1 MGKHEKER
9 DGFKSRTGFILA
21 CIGSAVGMGN
31 IWRFPYMVSDWG
43 GMTFLIPYILF
54 VILIASTGVI
64 EEMALGRAAKG
75 GPIKAFGV
83 CTEMRTDNKKTGELI
98 GLLPVLGSLALAIGY
113 TVVVGWIFKYTFLA
127 LTGQIAG
134 MKQDMNQIGGMF
146 DSTASAFGNNLWLVI
161 AVLVTAVIMAMG
173 IAGGIERANGVM
185 MPLLFVLFLGL
196 GVYIFSL
203 PGSSAGYRYIFTIN
217 PKGLLDPRLWIYAFG
232 QAFFSLSI
240 AGNGTVIYGSYL
252 KDSEDLVSSAKN
264 VAIFDTIAALLAAF
278 VIIPGMAVGG
288 AELSSGG
295 PGLMFIYLV
304 NVFNGMPGGKIVG
317 IIFYICVL
325 FAGMSSLVN
334 LYEAPVATLQERFGL
349 KRVSAV
355 GIIAAFGCCIALLIQ
370 GIVSAKVAGL
380 GNCDAIHDSCSFLVN
395 RIDNSRDSFFQFS
408 KVCQSCTQFISD
420 ESFNVISV
428 IVCCHCDGSQL
439 LIITGCLAE
448 ACSVCIDLS
457 SSCANSED
465 FLFTIFAAFKN
476 QCFRTILLNLLDVI
490 KFYLRYY
497 YDCLSHCFYFCHN
510 SYLLFSLIYL
520 LR

>member
-83 CTEMRTDNKKTGELI
+83 CTEMRTGNKKTGELI

-203 PGSSAGYRYIFTIN
+203 PGSSTGYRYIFTIN

-252 KDSEDLVSSAKN
+252 KDSEDLVNSAKN

-278 VIIPGMAVGG
+278 VIIP
-288 AELSSGG
+288 EW
-295 PGLMFIYLV
+295 
-304 NVFNGMPGGKIVG
+304 
-317 IIFYICVL
+317 
-325 FAGMSSLVN
+325 
-334 LYEAPVATLQERFGL
+334 Q
-349 KRVSAV
+349 SAV
-355 GIIAAFGCCIALLIQ
+355 
-370 GIVSAKVAGL
+370 
-380 GNCDAIHDSCSFLVN
+380 
-395 RIDNSRDSFFQFS
+395 
-408 KVCQSCTQFISD
+408 
-420 ESFNVISV
+420 
-428 IVCCHCDGSQL
+428 
-439 LIITGCLAE
+439 
-448 ACSVCIDLS
+448 
-457 SSCANSED
+457 
-465 FLFTIFAAFKN
+465 
-476 QCFRTILLNLLDVI
+476 LN
-490 KFYLRYY
+490 
-497 YDCLSHCFYFCHN
+497 
-510 SYLLFSLIYL
+510 YLLAA
-520 LR
+520 RD

>member
-1 MGKHEKER
+1 VYKSIRTFTGGLHMGKHEKER

-83 CTEMRTDNKKTGELI
+83 CTEMRTGNKKTGELI

-203 PGSSAGYRYIFTIN
+203 PGSSTGYRYIFTIN

-370 GIVSAKVAGL
+370 GIVSGWMDAVSIYICPLGAMLAAIMFFWIADKEFALKAVNTGREKKIGTWFLPLGKYVLVPLALVALIAGAVL
-380 GNCDAIHDSCSFLVN
+380 GGI
-395 RIDNSRDSFFQFS
+395 
-408 KVCQSCTQFISD
+408 
-420 ESFNVISV
+420 
-428 IVCCHCDGSQL
+428 G
-439 LIITGCLAE
+439 
-448 ACSVCIDLS
+448 
-457 SSCANSED
+457 
-465 FLFTIFAAFKN
+465 
-476 QCFRTILLNLLDVI
+476 
-490 KFYLRYY
+490 
-497 YDCLSHCFYFCHN
+497 
-510 SYLLFSLIYL
+510 
-520 LR
+520 